1 MLAVNSF
8 AFSWRRYGDFPTFL
22 ADFTRALRVFEEH
35 AEPVIPTRF
44 GLRYTN
50 LLPLE
55 FPAPSVPGRLHPC
68 VRLSVA
74 GWEPMPAKFTDPPL
88 VVVAGSVGDINL
100 RVSLLPP
107 IAVMGSTTVQLQ
119 GGPDGLILD
128 LDAGQAQPGSAK
140 DFEGFLH
147 KAHDLLE
154 DTFFGLL
161 TEEYLGYLRG
171 AT

>member
-8 AFSWRRYGDFPTFL
+8 AFSCRRYSDFPTFL
-22 ADFTRALRVFEEH
+22 ADLTRVLRVFEKH
-35 AEPVIPTRF
+35 VEPVTPTRF

-55 FPAPSVPGRLHPC
+55 FPAPGVPGRLHPC

-74 GWEPMPAKFTDPPL
+74 GLDPMPAKFTDPPL
-88 VVVAGSVGDINL
+88 VVVAGSVGDIHL

-107 IAVMGSTTVQLQ
+107 VAVMGSTTVQLQ

-128 LDAGQAQPGSAK
+128 LDAGQAPPESAK
-140 DFEGFLH
+140 EFETFLH

-154 DTFFGLL
+154 DAFFGLL
-161 TEEYLGYLRG
+161 TEEYLGYLKG
-171 AT
+171 V